1 MEKRTV
7 WIPIKAVVRID
18 VEVEEGL
25 DKKEIFMEA
34 VEKAYMT
41 SGLHRL
47 PSDDWMLD
55 DDEIQGPG
63 IELLVEDLVED
74 MY

>member
-1 MEKRTV
+1 MEKRVV
-7 WIPIKAVVRID
+7 WVPVKALVRIE

-34 VEKAYMT
+34 VEKAYET
-41 SGLHRL
+41 DGLHRL
-47 PSDDWMLD
+47 PTDDFMLD

-63 IELLVEDLVED
+63 IELLAEDLVED